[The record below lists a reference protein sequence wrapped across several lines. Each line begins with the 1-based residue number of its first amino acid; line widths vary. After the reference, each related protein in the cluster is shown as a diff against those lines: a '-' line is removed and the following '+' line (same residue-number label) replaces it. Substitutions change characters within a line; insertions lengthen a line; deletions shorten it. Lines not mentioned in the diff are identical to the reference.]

1 MEIRADYELTSI
13 RLRSKMFCVCKT
25 KASLVGEVPAKGAFS
40 IFGAWQKG
48 SLTKEERA

>member
-40 IFGAWQKG
+40 ISGAWQKG
-48 SLTKEERA
+48 FIFKEEKA